1 MRRAER
7 NGEIASV
14 CALAQSNYA
23 NVSSDHYWPMDT
35 VPVYYG
41 DIKITLLNDSHYPDW
56 IVTEFMMQRV
66 SYTNFWNRLDAHLT
80 LTNLFH
86 QGDVQR
92 VLRHFH
98 FTTWPDFGVPNPP
111 QTLARFVRAFRERVG
126 PETRPIVVHCSA
138 GVGRS
143 GTFITLDRILQQI
156 QVADYVDIFGIVYFM
171 RKGLFCRLLSVW
183 IREASLI
190 SRSPQCDSIN
200 FRIIKTFFRSSQNV
214 FGWCKPSSNTFAS
227 ISASWLCWRA
237 RRIRDH
243 SVKFTIIRVTKVSR
257 RV

>member
-1 MRRAER
+1 
-7 NGEIASV
+7 
-14 CALAQSNYA
+14 
-23 NVSSDHYWPMDT
+23 MDT

-41 DIKITLLNDSHYPDW
+41 DIKVTLLNDSHYPDW

-66 SYTNFWNRLDAHLT
+66 NIQERFKF
-80 LTNLFH
+80 LFCLISNYFLK
-86 QGDVQR
+86 GDVQR

-171 RKGLFCRLLSVW
+171 RKGM
-183 IREASLI
+183 
-190 SRSPQCDSIN
+190 
-200 FRIIKTFFRSSQNV
+200 FRIEDLSRDF
-214 FGWCKPSSNTFAS
+214 SN
-227 ISASWLCWRA
+227 
-237 RRIRDH
+237 
-243 SVKFTIIRVTKVSR
+243 IILITERVWMVQTEQQYICIHQCLMAVLEGNENNLPPR
-257 RV
+257 EIHDNQGYEGE